1 MRDDLDFWVEESN
14 DQVILPLKRKR
25 NGRPKRLEFIGW
37 GSKPLIE
44 FLRSIGKD
52 TSKKLSQY
60 DMATVITDYVN
71 AHNLS
76 NPEKKKKI
84 ICDERLFSLFG
95 KKVVPRIKI
104 YDLLEPHFAENQDSS
119 EDDFQY
125 SSEEDGIQYGGEKKA
140 SNSERKPS
148 GKKNKVPEIPMSS
161 FAAVIPENIRLV
173 YLKRTLVQA
182 LVKIP
187 ESFQDK
193 LLGSFVRIK
202 TDRHDFTQKH
212 SHHLQQVIGVNMTSE
227 AVNASTDGQL
237 QLSNYFKQVPINEL
251 SDDNFTEDECE
262 DLRERVK
269 AGLLRRPT
277 VVELETKA
285 RMLHEDITKHWIP
298 REISL
303 LQRRIDR
310 ANEKGWR
317 RELYEYLEKKRLLE
331 KPSEQ
336 ERLLSEIPKVIADK
350 LEPEVM
356 PDALERVEEGNSSP
370 ELKHKHIS
378 DINGTDGSGP
388 GLTGFSSTSVK
399 SDSVNHGKENV
410 YFPSGAAIPNGT
422 DGSEL
427 VQIPSA
433 HTKGDSFI
441 QGKENV
447 NFRNGESTKFI
458 DGYPVAYDI
467 SNQVKETECQTAGLI
482 QQGNTS
488 TALVTGYKSS
498 IKEEILNS
506 ENNKG
511 APAPLQPSQVI
522 ELSDDEVEVLDLKIN
537 QKQIS
542 FEDPKNKV
550 WFYKDPQGKVQGP
563 FPMTML
569 KRWSD
574 SNYFY
579 PGFMVW
585 KKGQSQDEAVLLV
598 DVLRRLFPYT

>member
-212 SHHLQQVIGVNMTSE
+212 SHHLQQVIGDFSIF
-227 AVNASTDGQL
+227 AH
-237 QLSNYFKQVPINEL
+237 
-251 SDDNFTEDECE
+251 
-262 DLRERVK
+262 
-269 AGLLRRPT
+269 
-277 VVELETKA
+277 
-285 RMLHEDITKHWIP
+285 MLGGH
-298 REISL
+298 
-303 LQRRIDR
+303 
-310 ANEKGWR
+310 
-317 RELYEYLEKKRLLE
+317 
-331 KPSEQ
+331 
-336 ERLLSEIPKVIADK
+336 
-350 LEPEVM
+350 
-356 PDALERVEEGNSSP
+356 
-370 ELKHKHIS
+370 
-378 DINGTDGSGP
+378 
-388 GLTGFSSTSVK
+388 
-399 SDSVNHGKENV
+399 
-410 YFPSGAAIPNGT
+410 
-422 DGSEL
+422 
-427 VQIPSA
+427 
-433 HTKGDSFI
+433 
-441 QGKENV
+441 
-447 NFRNGESTKFI
+447 
-458 DGYPVAYDI
+458 
-467 SNQVKETECQTAGLI
+467 C
-482 QQGNTS
+482 
-488 TALVTGYKSS
+488 
-498 IKEEILNS
+498 LN
-506 ENNKG
+506 
-511 APAPLQPSQVI
+511 L
-522 ELSDDEVEVLDLKIN
+522 
-537 QKQIS
+537 
-542 FEDPKNKV
+542 
-550 WFYKDPQGKVQGP
+550 
-563 FPMTML
+563 
-569 KRWSD
+569 
-574 SNYFY
+574 
-579 PGFMVW
+579 
-585 KKGQSQDEAVLLV
+585 
-598 DVLRRLFPYT
+598 